1 MRLLLRYFP
10 LEQRR
15 RFAPLVLLLG
25 FALVGKLAYDELPR
39 DEELRFELPNANVA
53 ALRVIYSQG
62 DELYGGFEQHFP
74 RGAPALVSHTPQLAP
89 GRYQLAIELSDRAGK
104 IARLTRSIEVPSVGA
119 LRIPLRDE
127 P

>member
-10 LEQRR
+10 IEQRR

-25 FALVGKLAYDELPR
+25 LALVGKLAYDEFPR
-39 DEELRFELPNANVA
+39 DEPLRFELPSANVT

-62 DELYGGFEQHFP
+62 DELYGGFERHFP
-74 RGAPALVSHTPQLAP
+74 DGAPPLVSHTPQLAP
-89 GRYQLAIELSDRAGK
+89 GRYQLAIELSDRTGK
-104 IARLTRSIEVPSVGA
+104 IARLSRSIDVPSAGV
-119 LRIPLRDE
+119 LKIPLVGE

>member
-25 FALVGKLAYDELPR
+25 FALVGKLAYEELPR
-39 DEELRFELPNANVA
+39 DEEVRFELPSANVS

-62 DELYGGFEQHFP
+62 DELYGGFERHFP
-74 RGAPALVSHTPQLAP
+74 EGAPALVSHTPSLAP

-104 IARLTRSIEVPSVGA
+104 IEHLTRSIEVPSAGA
-119 LRIPLRDE
+119 LKIPLRAGR
-127 P
+127 